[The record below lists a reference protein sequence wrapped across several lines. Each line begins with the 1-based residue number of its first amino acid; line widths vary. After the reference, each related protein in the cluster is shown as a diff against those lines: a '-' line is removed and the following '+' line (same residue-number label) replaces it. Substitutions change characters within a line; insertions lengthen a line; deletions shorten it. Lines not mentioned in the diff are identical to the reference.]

1 MIMMRNTRNTSA
13 LAAVAMVVGLVASAC
28 SGSSDSGSQ
37 KTTEATTSATASTTA
52 AVTTSPNT
60 TTTSQATA
68 TAAPGGSGLQ
78 SLVPTPSNSQQ
89 TKGPENIA
97 DNGIHMY
104 YQVNGSPSD
113 VMNAYK
119 TALEGKGW
127 QVTTVVT
134 SGGEGGGGATYTGTN
149 GDAYGVFDGGGYNAN
164 TFVDVCAW
172 PTKPANP
179 TCNRGDR

>member
-1 MIMMRNTRNTSA
+1 MIMMRNTRNAST
-13 LAAVAMVVGLVASAC
+13 LAAVAMAVGLVASAC
-28 SGSSDSGSQ
+28 SGSSDSGTQ
-37 KTTEATTSATASTTA
+37 KTTEAATSATSSSTA
-52 AVTTSPNT
+52 AVTTTPSAAA
-60 TTTSQATA
+60 TTTSQGTP
-68 TAAPGGSGLQ
+68 TAAPGGAGLQ
-78 SLVPTPSNSQQ
+78 SLLPAPPNSAQ
-89 TKGPENIA
+89 TKGPDNIA

-104 YQVNGSPSD
+104 YQVNGSPND

-134 SGGEGGGGATYTGTN
+134 SGGGATYTGTN
-149 GDAYGVFDGGGYNAN
+149 GDAYGVFDGGGYNA
-164 TFVDVCAW
+164 TTYVDVCTW

>member
-1 MIMMRNTRNTSA
+1 MTMMRNTRKTSA
-13 LAAVAMVVGLVASAC
+13 LAAVALALGLMASAC
-28 SGSSDSGSQ
+28 SGSSESGTQ
-37 KTTEATTSATASTTA
+37 KTSEAATSATSSSSAAATTTSAG
-52 AVTTSPNT
+52 
-60 TTTSQATA
+60 TA
-68 TAAPGGSGLQ
+68 TAAPGGTDLQ
-78 SLVPTPSNSQQ
+78 SLLPTPPNSQQ
-89 TKGPENIA
+89 TKGPDNIA

-104 YQVNGSPSD
+104 YQVNGSPTD

-134 SGGEGGGGATYTGTN
+134 SGGGATYTGAN
-149 GDAYGVFDGGGYNAN
+149 GEAYGVFDGGGYNA
-164 TFVDVCAW
+164 TTYLDVCTW

>member
-1 MIMMRNTRNTSA
+1 MMRTTRNTSA
-13 LAAVAMVVGLVASAC
+13 LAAVALAVGLVASAC
-28 SGSSDSGSQ
+28 SGSSESGS
-37 KTTEATTSATASTTA
+37 KTTTEAPTSATSSSSA
-52 AVTTSPNT
+52 AA
-60 TTTSQATA
+60 TTTSGTA
-68 TAAPGGSGLQ
+68 TAAAGGADLQ
-78 SLVPTPSNSQQ
+78 SLLPTPPNSQQ
-89 TKGPENIA
+89 TKGPDNIA

-134 SGGEGGGGATYTGTN
+134 SGGGGTYTGTN
-149 GDAYGVFDGGGYNAN
+149 GNAYGVFDGGGYNA
-164 TFVDVCAW
+164 TTYVDVCTW